1 MDPTKILKGKRV
13 LIVDDEEDVL
23 EFLMEIL
30 DMCKIDK
37 ASTFEE
43 AKNLLEA
50 NPYHGREGI

>member
-30 DMCKIDK
+30 YMCKIDK

-43 AKNLLEA
+43 AKNLL
-50 NPYHGREGI
+50 